1 MDLSAGV
8 AFMEFKGAVYVMSIA
23 SKVFYASVERSLF
36 NQIAMFSA
44 AGLSMSLALVFVG
57 GLRVVY
63 PWL

>member
-1 MDLSAGV
+1 
-8 AFMEFKGAVYVMSIA
+8 MSIA
-23 SKVFYASVERSLF
+23 SKVFYSNVELSLF

-57 GLRVVY
+57 GLRIMY

>member
-1 MDLSAGV
+1 
-8 AFMEFKGAVYVMSIA
+8 MEFKGAVYVMSIA